1 MRGQCIVRAMIKA
14 AIVNDTGGKG
24 HYGCDLV
31 MARLREE
38 LARAGGTEV
47 WSHPVGVDW
56 QPLENELLNRPQ
68 VDVVIVN
75 GEGSIHH
82 SATRPRARYLPA
94 MGPFAKNRLN
104 AGTFLI
110 NATICDIDQSV
121 ADDLKAF
128 DAIFVRDD
136 GSRRALAEYGLTS
149 RVVADL
155 TLGASLPSAD
165 KREGIGVTDSVLGEA
180 AADLAKLAIQNGW
193 NSQVMHDRK
202 RAKSGTTSFWSRF
215 GRGKHNDDFGS
226 FARFLSSHKLIV
238 TGRYHTVTMCIATR
252 TPFVALESNTP
263 KISWLLDDVFGNNRR
278 LIEAS
283 ALQSLSTEQYATWA
297 EQERGAIET
306 AVTAAKTGASEM
318 FREICAGPKREKI

>member
-1 MRGQCIVRAMIKA
+1 MVCAMIKA
-14 AIVNDTGGKG
+14 AIVNDTAGKG

-31 MARLREE
+31 MTRLREE
-38 LARAGGTEV
+38 LTRAGGTEV

-56 QPLENELLNRPQ
+56 QPLEQQLLAHPPA
-68 VDVVIVN
+68 DVVIVN

-94 MGPFAKNRLN
+94 IGPFAKDRLR
-104 AGTFLI
+104 ARSFLI
-110 NATICDIDQSV
+110 NATICDIEQSV
-121 ADDLKAF
+121 ADDLNAF
-128 DAIFVRDD
+128 DAIFVRDH
-136 GSRRALAEYGLTS
+136 GSQRALAEYGLAS

-155 TLGASLPSAD
+155 TVGARLQLAGAR
-165 KREGIGVTDSVLGEA
+165 KGIGVTDSVLGEA

-202 RAKSGTTSFWSRF
+202 RARSGTGLWSRF
-215 GRGKHNDDFGS
+215 GLGKRSGDFES
-226 FARFLSSHKLIV
+226 FARFLSSHELIV

-263 KISWLLDDVFGNNRR
+263 KISWFLDDVFGSKRR
-278 LIEAS
+278 LIETS
-283 ALQSLSTEQYATWA
+283 ALQSLSVEQYATWS

-306 AVTAAKTGASEM
+306 AVAAASTGASDM
-318 FREICAGPKREKI
+318 FREICALSKSA